1 MYDNYIKQM
10 ILRIKDNDYK
20 DVSDIKGL
28 DHKQII
34 MIMIINKRK
43 LNARVNRVDCCKY
56 VM

>member
-1 MYDNYIKQM
+1 MYDNYMKQM

-28 DHKQII
+28 DHEQII

-43 LNARVNRVDCCKY
+43 LNAKVNRVDWCKY

>member
-28 DHKQII
+28 DHEQII

-43 LNARVNRVDCCKY
+43 LNARVSRVDCKY